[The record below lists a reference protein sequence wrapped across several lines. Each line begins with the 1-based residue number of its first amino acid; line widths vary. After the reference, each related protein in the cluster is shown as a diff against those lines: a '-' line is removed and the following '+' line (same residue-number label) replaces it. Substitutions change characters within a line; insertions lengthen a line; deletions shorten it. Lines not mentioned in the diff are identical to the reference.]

1 MIVDFL
7 SSKPIVFFNKSHR
20 FIKLISF
27 SLWNDV
33 KIMTS
38 TKTLKTQNT
47 AGSPCPVTCGKGP
60 ELTTN
65 QLKYFITAAE
75 TLSFTEAGKLHYIS
89 QTAIT
94 QHIQALEEQ
103 LGVKLFTR
111 NKKRVYLT
119 PAGEIFYMEAKAIL
133 ERSKIAVSKARNAA
147 DGVSGSL
154 NIGYVKG
161 QAFSLISPLI
171 KKFYLHNPSVKFQL
185 FRQAHLDLLMN
196 LEQGKMDFIFNIVY
210 GNTDLTDFSYRR
222 IASDR
227 LYAVLP
233 SGHPYAQL
241 SSIRRYDLRDEP
253 FLLTKYHDDPSA
265 KKYGHILP
273 DKYAESGFIPKI
285 NGKSS
290 DAETL
295 MVLVSAGIGITILP
309 ESIVNA
315 FGHSSDLSFVPLE
328 GEHEHVDIMAIWKE
342 NTSNPVTQVFKD
354 FVLREYGLE

>member
-1 MIVDFL
+1 M
-7 SSKPIVFFNKSHR
+7 
-20 FIKLISF
+20 
-27 SLWNDV
+27 
-33 KIMTS
+33 
-38 TKTLKTQNT
+38 
-47 AGSPCPVTCGKGP
+47 
-60 ELTTN
+60 TTN

-94 QHIQALEEQ
+94 QHIQSLEDQ

-119 PAGEIFYMEAKAIL
+119 PAGEIFYMEAKALL
-133 ERSKIAVSKARNAA
+133 ERSKLAVNKARNAA

-161 QAFSLISPLI
+161 QAFSLTGPLI
-171 KKFYLHNPSVKFQL
+171 KEFYLHNPSVKFQL

-196 LEQGKMDFIFNIVY
+196 LEKGKLDFIFNIVY

-222 IASDR
+222 ISSDR

-241 SSIRRYDLRDEP
+241 SSIRRYDLREEP
-253 FLLTKYHDDPSA
+253 FLLTKYYEDPSA
-265 KKYGHILP
+265 KKYGHIIP

-285 NGKSS
+285 NGRST

-295 MVLVSAGIGITILP
+295 MVLVAAGIGITILP
-309 ESIVNA
+309 ESIVRA
-315 FGHSSDLSFVPLE
+315 FSNTSDLSFVPLE
-328 GEHEHVDIMAIWKE
+328 GEHEHVDIMAIWKD
-342 NTSNPVTQVFKD
+342 NSINPVTNVFKNY
-354 FVLREYGLE
+354 VLSQYNIAE

>member
-1 MIVDFL
+1 M
-7 SSKPIVFFNKSHR
+7 
-20 FIKLISF
+20 
-27 SLWNDV
+27 
-33 KIMTS
+33 
-38 TKTLKTQNT
+38 
-47 AGSPCPVTCGKGP
+47 
-60 ELTTN
+60 TTN

-94 QHIQALEEQ
+94 QHIQSLEDQ

-119 PAGEIFYMEAKAIL
+119 PAGEIFYMEAKALL
-133 ERSKIAVSKARNAA
+133 ERSKLAVNKARNAA

-161 QAFSLISPLI
+161 QAFSLTGPLI
-171 KKFYLHNPSVKFQL
+171 KEFYLHNPSVKFQL

-196 LEQGKMDFIFNIVY
+196 LEKGKLDFIFNIVY

-222 IASDR
+222 ISSDR

-241 SSIRRYDLRDEP
+241 SSIRRYDLREEP
-253 FLLTKYHDDPSA
+253 FLLTKYYEDPSA
-265 KKYGHILP
+265 KKYGHIIP

-285 NGKSS
+285 NGRSI
-290 DAETL
+290 
-295 MVLVSAGIGITILP
+295 LVSAGIGITILP
-309 ESIVNA
+309 ESIVRA
-315 FGHSSDLSFVPLE
+315 FSNTSDLSFVPLE
-328 GEHEHVDIMAIWKE
+328 GEHEHVDIMAIWKDD
-342 NTSNPVTQVFKD
+342 SVNPVTNVFKNY
-354 FVLREYGLE
+354 VLSQYNIAE

>member
-1 MIVDFL
+1 M
-7 SSKPIVFFNKSHR
+7 
-20 FIKLISF
+20 
-27 SLWNDV
+27 
-33 KIMTS
+33 
-38 TKTLKTQNT
+38 
-47 AGSPCPVTCGKGP
+47 
-60 ELTTN
+60 TTN

-94 QHIQALEEQ
+94 QHIQSLEDQ

-119 PAGEIFYMEAKAIL
+119 PAGEIFYMEAKALL
-133 ERSKIAVSKARNAA
+133 ERSKLAVNKARNAA

-161 QAFSLISPLI
+161 QAFSLTGPLI
-171 KKFYLHNPSVKFQL
+171 KEFYLHNPSVKFQL

-196 LEQGKMDFIFNIVY
+196 LEKGKLDFIFNIVY
-210 GNTDLTDFSYRR
+210 GNTALTDFSYRR
-222 IASDR
+222 ISSDR

-241 SSIRRYDLRDEP
+241 SSIRRYDLREEP
-253 FLLTKYHDDPSA
+253 FLLTKYYEDPSA
-265 KKYGHILP
+265 KKYGHIIP

-285 NGKSS
+285 NGRSS

-295 MVLVSAGIGITILP
+295 MVLVAAGIGITILP
-309 ESIVNA
+309 ESIVRA
-315 FGHSSDLSFVPLE
+315 FSNTSDLSFVPLE
-328 GEHEHVDIMAIWKE
+328 GEHEHVDIMAIWKD
-342 NTSNPVTQVFKD
+342 NSMNPVTNVFKNY
-354 FVLREYGLE
+354 VLSQYNIAE

>member
-1 MIVDFL
+1 M
-7 SSKPIVFFNKSHR
+7 
-20 FIKLISF
+20 
-27 SLWNDV
+27 
-33 KIMTS
+33 
-38 TKTLKTQNT
+38 
-47 AGSPCPVTCGKGP
+47 
-60 ELTTN
+60 TTN

-94 QHIQALEEQ
+94 QHIQSLEDQ

-119 PAGEIFYMEAKAIL
+119 PAGEIFYMEAKALL
-133 ERSKIAVSKARNAA
+133 ERSKLAVNKARNAA

-161 QAFSLISPLI
+161 QAFSLTGPLI
-171 KKFYLHNPSVKFQL
+171 KEFYLHNPSVKFQL

-196 LEQGKMDFIFNIVY
+196 LEKGKLDFIFNIVY

-222 IASDR
+222 ISSDR

-241 SSIRRYDLRDEP
+241 SSIRRYDLREEP
-253 FLLTKYHDDPSA
+253 FLLTKYYEDPSA
-265 KKYGHILP
+265 KKYGHIIP
-273 DKYAESGFIPKI
+273 DKYAESSFIPKI
-285 NGKSS
+285 NGRSS

-295 MVLVSAGIGITILP
+295 MVLVAAGIGITILP
-309 ESIVNA
+309 ESIVRA
-315 FGHSSDLSFVPLE
+315 FSNTSDLSFVPLE
-328 GEHEHVDIMAIWKE
+328 GEHEHVDIMAIWKD
-342 NTSNPVTQVFKD
+342 NSMNPVTNVFKNY
-354 FVLREYGLE
+354 VLSQYNISE

>member
-1 MIVDFL
+1 M
-7 SSKPIVFFNKSHR
+7 
-20 FIKLISF
+20 
-27 SLWNDV
+27 
-33 KIMTS
+33 
-38 TKTLKTQNT
+38 
-47 AGSPCPVTCGKGP
+47 
-60 ELTTN
+60 TTN

-94 QHIQALEEQ
+94 QHIQSLEDQ

-119 PAGEIFYMEAKAIL
+119 PAGEIFYMEAKALL
-133 ERSKIAVSKARNAA
+133 ERSKLAVNKARNAA

-161 QAFSLISPLI
+161 QAFSLTGPLI
-171 KKFYLHNPSVKFQL
+171 KEFYLHNPSVKFQL

-196 LEQGKMDFIFNIVY
+196 LEKGKLDFIFNIVY

-222 IASDR
+222 ISSDR

-241 SSIRRYDLRDEP
+241 SSIRRYDLREEP
-253 FLLTKYHDDPSA
+253 FLLAKYYEDPSA
-265 KKYGHILP
+265 KKYGHIIP

-285 NGKSS
+285 NGRST

-295 MVLVSAGIGITILP
+295 MILVSAGIGITILP
-309 ESIVNA
+309 ESIVRA
-315 FGHSSDLSFVPLE
+315 FSNTSDLSFVPLE
-328 GEHEHVDIMAIWKE
+328 GEHEHVDIMAIWKDD
-342 NTSNPVTQVFKD
+342 SVNPVTNVFKNY
-354 FVLREYGLE
+354 VLSQYNIAE

>member
-1 MIVDFL
+1 M
-7 SSKPIVFFNKSHR
+7 
-20 FIKLISF
+20 
-27 SLWNDV
+27 
-33 KIMTS
+33 
-38 TKTLKTQNT
+38 
-47 AGSPCPVTCGKGP
+47 
-60 ELTTN
+60 TTN

-94 QHIQALEEQ
+94 QHIQSLEDQ

-119 PAGEIFYMEAKAIL
+119 PAGEIFYMEAKALL
-133 ERSKIAVSKARNAA
+133 ERSKLAVNKARNAA

-161 QAFSLISPLI
+161 QAFSLTGPLI
-171 KKFYLHNPSVKFQL
+171 KEFYLHNPSVKFQL

-196 LEQGKMDFIFNIVY
+196 LEKGKLDFIFNIVY

-222 IASDR
+222 ISSDR

-241 SSIRRYDLRDEP
+241 SSIRRYDLREEP
-253 FLLTKYHDDPSA
+253 FLLTKYYEDPSA
-265 KKYGHILP
+265 KKYGHIIP

-285 NGKSS
+285 NGRST

-295 MVLVSAGIGITILP
+295 MILVSAGIGITILP
-309 ESIVNA
+309 ESIVRA
-315 FGHSSDLSFVPLE
+315 FSNTSDLSFVPLE
-328 GEHEHVDIMAIWKE
+328 GEHEHVDIMAIWKDD
-342 NTSNPVTQVFKD
+342 SVNPVTNVFKNY
-354 FVLREYGLE
+354 VLSQYNIAE

>member
-1 MIVDFL
+1 M
-7 SSKPIVFFNKSHR
+7 
-20 FIKLISF
+20 
-27 SLWNDV
+27 
-33 KIMTS
+33 
-38 TKTLKTQNT
+38 
-47 AGSPCPVTCGKGP
+47 
-60 ELTTN
+60 TTN

-94 QHIQALEEQ
+94 QHIQSLEDQ

-119 PAGEIFYMEAKAIL
+119 PAGEIFYMEAKALL
-133 ERSKIAVSKARNAA
+133 ERSKLAVNKARNAA

-161 QAFSLISPLI
+161 QAFSLTGPLI
-171 KKFYLHNPSVKFQL
+171 KEFYLHNPSVKFQL

-196 LEQGKMDFIFNIVY
+196 LEKGKLDFIFNIVY

-222 IASDR
+222 ISSDR

-241 SSIRRYDLRDEP
+241 SSIRRYDLREEP
-253 FLLTKYHDDPSA
+253 FLLTKYYEDPSA
-265 KKYGHILP
+265 KKYGHVKLPLEIGHVIP

-285 NGKSS
+285 NGRSS

-295 MVLVSAGIGITILP
+295 MVLVAAGIGITILP
-309 ESIVNA
+309 ESIVRA
-315 FGHSSDLSFVPLE
+315 FSNTSDLSFVPLE
-328 GEHEHVDIMAIWKE
+328 GEHEHVDIMAIWKD
-342 NTSNPVTQVFKD
+342 NSMNPVTNVFKNY
-354 FVLREYGLE
+354 VLSQYNITE

>member
-1 MIVDFL
+1 M
-7 SSKPIVFFNKSHR
+7 
-20 FIKLISF
+20 
-27 SLWNDV
+27 
-33 KIMTS
+33 
-38 TKTLKTQNT
+38 
-47 AGSPCPVTCGKGP
+47 
-60 ELTTN
+60 TTN

-94 QHIQALEEQ
+94 QHIQSLEDQ

-119 PAGEIFYMEAKAIL
+119 PAGEIFYMEAKALL
-133 ERSKIAVSKARNAA
+133 ERSKLAVNKARNAA

-161 QAFSLISPLI
+161 QAFSLTGPLI
-171 KKFYLHNPSVKFQL
+171 KEFYLHNPSVKFQL

-196 LEQGKMDFIFNIVY
+196 LEKGKLDFIFNIVY

-222 IASDR
+222 ISSDR

-241 SSIRRYDLRDEP
+241 SSIRRYDLREEP
-253 FLLTKYHDDPSA
+253 FLLTKYYEDPSA
-265 KKYGHILP
+265 KKYGHIIP

-285 NGKSS
+285 NGRST

-295 MVLVSAGIGITILP
+295 MVLVAAGIGITILP
-309 ESIVNA
+309 ESIVRA
-315 FGHSSDLSFVPLE
+315 FSNTSDLSFVPLE
-328 GEHEHVDIMAIWKE
+328 GEHEHVDIMAIWKDD
-342 NTSNPVTQVFKD
+342 SVNPVTNVFKNY
-354 FVLREYGLE
+354 VLSQYNITE

>member
-1 MIVDFL
+1 MFYFL
-7 SSKPIVFFNKSHR
+7 LTCKKG
-20 FIKLISF
+20 
-27 SLWNDV
+27 
-33 KIMTS
+33 MTM
-38 TKTLKTQNT
+38 
-47 AGSPCPVTCGKGP
+47 
-60 ELTTN
+60 TTN

-94 QHIQALEEQ
+94 QHIQSLEDQ

-119 PAGEIFYMEAKAIL
+119 PAGEIFYMEAKALL
-133 ERSKIAVSKARNAA
+133 ERSKLAVNKARNAA

-161 QAFSLISPLI
+161 QAFSLTGPLI
-171 KKFYLHNPSVKFQL
+171 KEFYLHNPSVKFQL

-196 LEQGKMDFIFNIVY
+196 LEKGKLDFIFNIVY

-222 IASDR
+222 ISSDR

-241 SSIRRYDLRDEP
+241 SSIRRYDLREEP
-253 FLLTKYHDDPSA
+253 FLLTKYYEDPSA
-265 KKYGHILP
+265 KKYGHIIP

-285 NGKSS
+285 NGRSS

-309 ESIVNA
+309 ESIVRA
-315 FGHSSDLSFVPLE
+315 FSNTSDLSFVPLE
-328 GEHEHVDIMAIWKE
+328 GEHEHVDIMAIWKD
-342 NTSNPVTQVFKD
+342 NSINPVTNVFKNY
-354 FVLREYGLE
+354 VLSQYNIAE

>member
-1 MIVDFL
+1 MFYFL
-7 SSKPIVFFNKSHR
+7 LTCKKG
-20 FIKLISF
+20 
-27 SLWNDV
+27 
-33 KIMTS
+33 MTM
-38 TKTLKTQNT
+38 
-47 AGSPCPVTCGKGP
+47 
-60 ELTTN
+60 TTN

-94 QHIQALEEQ
+94 QHIQSLEDQ

-119 PAGEIFYMEAKAIL
+119 PAGEIFYMEAKALL
-133 ERSKIAVSKARNAA
+133 ERSKLAVNKARNAA

-161 QAFSLISPLI
+161 QAFSLTGPLI
-171 KKFYLHNPSVKFQL
+171 KEFYLHNPSVKFQL

-196 LEQGKMDFIFNIVY
+196 LEKGKLDFIFNIVY

-222 IASDR
+222 ISSDR

-241 SSIRRYDLRDEP
+241 SSIRRYDLREEP
-253 FLLTKYHDDPSA
+253 FLLTKYYEDPSA
-265 KKYGHILP
+265 KKYGHIIP

-285 NGKSS
+285 NGRST

-295 MVLVSAGIGITILP
+295 MALVAAGIGITILP
-309 ESIVNA
+309 ESIVRA
-315 FGHSSDLSFVPLE
+315 FSNTSDLSFVPLE
-328 GEHEHVDIMAIWKE
+328 GEHEHVDIMAIWKD
-342 NTSNPVTQVFKD
+342 NSMNPVTNVFKNY
-354 FVLREYGLE
+354 VLSQYNIAE

>member
-1 MIVDFL
+1 MFYFL
-7 SSKPIVFFNKSHR
+7 LTCKKG
-20 FIKLISF
+20 
-27 SLWNDV
+27 
-33 KIMTS
+33 MTM
-38 TKTLKTQNT
+38 
-47 AGSPCPVTCGKGP
+47 
-60 ELTTN
+60 TTN

-94 QHIQALEEQ
+94 QHIQSLEDQ

-119 PAGEIFYMEAKAIL
+119 PAGEIFYMEAKALL
-133 ERSKIAVSKARNAA
+133 ERSKLAVNKARNAA

-161 QAFSLISPLI
+161 QAFSLTGPLI
-171 KKFYLHNPSVKFQL
+171 KEFYLHNPSVKFQL

-196 LEQGKMDFIFNIVY
+196 LEKGKLDFIFNIVY

-222 IASDR
+222 ISSDR

-241 SSIRRYDLRDEP
+241 SSIRRYDLREEP
-253 FLLTKYHDDPSA
+253 FLLTKYYEDPSA
-265 KKYGHILP
+265 KKYGHIIP
-273 DKYAESGFIPKI
+273 DKYAESSFIPKI
-285 NGKSS
+285 NGRST

-295 MVLVSAGIGITILP
+295 MILVSAGIGITILP
-309 ESIVNA
+309 ESIVRA
-315 FGHSSDLSFVPLE
+315 FSNTSDLSFSRS
-328 GEHEHVDIMAIWKE
+328 
-342 NTSNPVTQVFKD
+342 TT
-354 FVLREYGLE
+354 

>member
-1 MIVDFL
+1 M
-7 SSKPIVFFNKSHR
+7 
-20 FIKLISF
+20 
-27 SLWNDV
+27 
-33 KIMTS
+33 
-38 TKTLKTQNT
+38 
-47 AGSPCPVTCGKGP
+47 
-60 ELTTN
+60 TTN

-94 QHIQALEEQ
+94 QHIQSLEDQ

-119 PAGEIFYMEAKAIL
+119 PAGEIFYMEAKALL
-133 ERSKIAVSKARNAA
+133 ERSKLAVNKARNAA

-161 QAFSLISPLI
+161 QAFSLTGPLI
-171 KKFYLHNPSVKFQL
+171 KEFYLHNPSVKFQL

-196 LEQGKMDFIFNIVY
+196 LEKGKLDFIFNIVY

-222 IASDR
+222 ISSDR

-241 SSIRRYDLRDEP
+241 SSIRRYDLREEP
-253 FLLTKYHDDPSA
+253 FLLTKYYEDPSA
-265 KKYGHILP
+265 KKYGHIIP

-285 NGKSS
+285 NGRST

-295 MVLVSAGIGITILP
+295 MILVSAGIGITILP
-309 ESIVNA
+309 ESIVRA
-315 FGHSSDLSFVPLE
+315 FSNTSDLSFVPLE
-328 GEHEHVDIMAIWKE
+328 GEHEHDDIMAIWKDD
-342 NTSNPVTQVFKD
+342 SVNPVTNVFKNY
-354 FVLREYGLE
+354 VLSQYNIAE

>member
-1 MIVDFL
+1 MFYFL
-7 SSKPIVFFNKSHR
+7 LTCKKG
-20 FIKLISF
+20 
-27 SLWNDV
+27 
-33 KIMTS
+33 MTM
-38 TKTLKTQNT
+38 
-47 AGSPCPVTCGKGP
+47 
-60 ELTTN
+60 TTN

-94 QHIQALEEQ
+94 QHIQSLEDQ

-119 PAGEIFYMEAKAIL
+119 PAGEIFYMEAKALL
-133 ERSKIAVSKARNAA
+133 ERSKLAVNKARNAA

-161 QAFSLISPLI
+161 QAFFLTGPLI
-171 KKFYLHNPSVKFQL
+171 KEFYLHNPSVKFQL

-196 LEQGKMDFIFNIVY
+196 LEKGKLDFIFNIVY

-222 IASDR
+222 ISSDR

-233 SGHPYAQL
+233 SGYPYAQL
-241 SSIRRYDLRDEP
+241 SSIRRYDLREEP
-253 FLLTKYHDDPSA
+253 FLLTKYYEDPSA
-265 KKYGHILP
+265 KKYGHIIP

-285 NGKSS
+285 NGRST

-295 MVLVSAGIGITILP
+295 MVLVAAGIGITILP
-309 ESIVNA
+309 ESIVRA
-315 FGHSSDLSFVPLE
+315 FSNTSDLSFVPLE
-328 GEHEHVDIMAIWKE
+328 GEHEHVDIMAIWKD
-342 NTSNPVTQVFKD
+342 NSMNPVTNVFKNY
-354 FVLREYGLE
+354 VLSQYNITE

>member
-1 MIVDFL
+1 LFYFL
-7 SSKPIVFFNKSHR
+7 LTCKKG
-20 FIKLISF
+20 
-27 SLWNDV
+27 
-33 KIMTS
+33 MTM
-38 TKTLKTQNT
+38 
-47 AGSPCPVTCGKGP
+47 
-60 ELTTN
+60 TTN

-94 QHIQALEEQ
+94 QHIQSLEDQ

-119 PAGEIFYMEAKAIL
+119 PAGEIFYMEAKALL
-133 ERSKIAVSKARNAA
+133 ERSKLAVNKARNAA

-161 QAFSLISPLI
+161 QAFSLTGPLI
-171 KKFYLHNPSVKFQL
+171 KEFYLHNPSVKFQL

-196 LEQGKMDFIFNIVY
+196 LEKGKLDFIFNIVY

-222 IASDR
+222 ISSDR

-241 SSIRRYDLRDEP
+241 SSIRRYDLREEP
-253 FLLTKYHDDPSA
+253 FLLTKYYEDPSA
-265 KKYGHILP
+265 KKYGHIIP

-285 NGKSS
+285 NGRST

-295 MVLVSAGIGITILP
+295 MVLVAAGIGITILP
-309 ESIVNA
+309 ESIVRA
-315 FGHSSDLSFVPLE
+315 FSNTSDLSFVPLE
-328 GEHEHVDIMAIWKE
+328 GEHEHVDIMAIWKD
-342 NTSNPVTQVFKD
+342 NSMNPVTNVFKNY
-354 FVLREYGLE
+354 VLSQYNITE